1 MIPRKC
7 FYKNQNSYQLQYT
20 DFQLFIPVIY
30 SQSKINSF
38 NNLELYIVKKTIN
51 KYCNYFFVIFAR

>member
-7 FYKNQNSYQLQYT
+7 FYKNQNSHQLQCV
-20 DFQLFIPVIY
+20 DFQLFTSVIY

-38 NNLELYIVKKTIN
+38 NNLELYIVKKQSISI
-51 KYCNYFFVIFAR
+51 VITFL